1 MSNRFLDAL
10 QAREL
15 TGGLPAFMRDVK
27 KRQAERI
34 VKHKETVELRLEEAE
49 GLDTQ
54 IRNLQRTLQR
64 PMTESFREVIMSDI
78 VDRHSQMVDIAGE
91 IDKAKE
97 AIQDAP
103 LLSASELGLAG
114 RRMT

>member
-27 KRQAERI
+27 KRQAGRI
-34 VKHKETVELRLEEAE
+34 EKNKETIQLREEEVE
-49 GLDTQ
+49 GLDIQ
-54 IRNLQRTLQR
+54 ITNAQRLLQR
-64 PMTESFREVIMSDI
+64 PGTQSWREVIFSDI
-78 VDRHSQMVDIAGE
+78 IDRHNQIVDIAGE
-91 IDKAKE
+91 IDKANE